1 MTTADWDFSGTNWSL
16 DTTYYVS
23 SPSSLAI
30 TPSSAYTSLTGFIK
44 TSVVPNLKV
53 REGRYITQFR
63 VCLLTT
69 TNHLKFYFRY
79 QDANNYYM
87 VDIHQVTAPG
97 ANIDVVRVVGG
108 FPTTL
113 ASVTDPNWPRWL
125 CWAVGGW
132 DAVRIT
138 WTEDATGRLVI
149 KVEKWEGG
157 AWTLVMADVIDSNNY
172 WASVGGRVGFY
183 IDSYNNSTTN
193 LDDGEIWGYF

>member
-1 MTTADWDFSGTNWSL
+1 MTTADWDFSGSNWSL

-30 TPSSAYTSLTGFIK
+30 TPTASYTSLTGFIK
-44 TSVVPNLKV
+44 TSVVPNSKV

-63 VCLLTT
+63 VCGLAMNVT
-69 TNHLKFYFRY
+69 HLKFFFRY
-79 QDANNYYM
+79 QDANNYYL
-87 VDIHQVTAPG
+87 VDIYQVTSPG
-97 ANIDVVRVVGG
+97 GKIEVVRMLDGVRTVLGG
-108 FPTTL
+108 
-113 ASVTDPNWPRWL
+113 ADDPNWPRWL

-138 WTEDATGRLVI
+138 WTEDAIGRLVI
-149 KVEKWEGG
+149 KVEKLVN
-157 AWTLVMADVIDSNNY
+157 ATWTAVADVIDPNNY
-172 WASVGGRVGFY
+172 WASVGGRVGWF